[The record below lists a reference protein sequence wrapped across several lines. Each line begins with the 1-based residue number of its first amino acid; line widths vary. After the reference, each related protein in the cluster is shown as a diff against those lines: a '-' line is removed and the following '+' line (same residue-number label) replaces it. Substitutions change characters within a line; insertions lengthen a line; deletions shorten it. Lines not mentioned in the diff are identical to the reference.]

1 VLLCCAGSV
10 LQASSFHWVQLM
22 LGAIIIGGG
31 VPFLLMAAYVVSSE
45 LAPAPWRAS
54 FIGSV
59 GVGNAAALWFALT
72 TSNVSTV
79 MGFGAGWRLFVAMSA
94 WPAVVLFILVVWMP
108 DTPNSLV
115 QRGQLAEARDVL
127 GHVRGPF
134 HDLDQELV
142 DIWHAAGSTPSGQET
157 SQVLAMTRGSCT
169 HA

>member
-31 VPFLLMAAYVVSSE
+31 VPFLLMAAYIEGVE

-54 FIGSV
+54 FIGAVSV
-59 GVGNAAALWFALT
+59 GRSAGLWIMLVCSTIAEEVGLVN
-72 TSNVSTV
+72 
-79 MGFGAGWRLFVAMSA
+79 GWRLLIALAA
-94 WPAVVLFILVVWMP
+94 WPGVVLLVLALWLT

-115 QRGQLAEARDVL
+115 QRGRLAEARDVL

-142 DIWHAAGSTPSGQET
+142 DIWHAAGSTPSGQEM
-157 SQVLAMTRGSCT
+157 SQACAHG
-169 HA
+169 